1 MYTLLQ
7 PKKWYNRGENPTMFE
22 TARYDGCGKFVS
34 RGEWLHPDR
43 MIESYEII
51 FVVEGAVHIQENG
64 VNYTLGAN
72 DLLLLEP
79 NLRHFGY
86 KTSQNTS
93 FYWMHWLS
101 DQNLLPQ
108 VKCCHIDTPHNLS
121 LLFGRLAHYAADDVL
136 PEMRDYMVRLILAEL
151 HLMQRKTAESRVANQ
166 VIEWIRAN
174 SDLPLKTSEV
184 AEHFGY
190 NSDYLSRLLKKNG
203 GKSLKQYIDEGKML
217 LIKNLLLNTNAT
229 LAEVAA
235 TCGFE
240 EYKYFLKFFKYH
252 ENMTPT
258 EFCNIYTKT
267 HINNK

>member
-1 MYTLLQ
+1 
-7 PKKWYNRGENPTMFE
+7 MFE
-22 TARYDGCGKFVS
+22 TAHYDGCGKFVS

-101 DQNLLPQ
+101 DENLLPQ

-121 LLFGRLAHYAADDVL
+121 LLFGRLATYAATDVL

-151 HLMQRKTAESRVANQ
+151 HMMHGKTAESRVTGQ

-174 SDLPLKTSEV
+174 SDLPLKTTDV

-190 NSDYLSRLLKKNG
+190 NGDYLSRLLKKSS
-203 GKSLKQYIDEGKML
+203 GKSLKQCIDEGKIL

-229 LAEVAA
+229 LTEVAS

-258 EFCNIYTKT
+258 EFCKIYAKT